1 MDLRQWGGKFAADEW
16 KLVISASWQ
25 IDFSKGVFSGI
36 DMLRLQCSAWIL
48 KTEGSVS
55 AAEH

>member
-36 DMLRLQCSAWIL
+36 DMLCLQVFSMD
-48 KTEGSVS
+48 TENREIGICC
-55 AAEH
+55 